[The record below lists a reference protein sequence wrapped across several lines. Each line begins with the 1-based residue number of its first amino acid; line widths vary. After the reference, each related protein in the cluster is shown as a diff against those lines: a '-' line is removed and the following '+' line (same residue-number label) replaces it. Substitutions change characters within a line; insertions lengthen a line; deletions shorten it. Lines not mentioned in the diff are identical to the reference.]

1 MAAMRPLR
9 RPILFL
15 ATFVPVAGVL
25 MVGWGYL
32 SGHYLAA
39 LTWLVNIALSL
50 GGMEVTLQVPRL
62 GLHEMV
68 YPEMAGGIALF
79 AVTPGRSPGWRLRW
93 LAALVLLLG
102 ALHTSLLYLE
112 VWTAVGSSLGGG
124 ATALLARG
132 VEICRIWGTPVL
144 VLLIWFHA
152 VRQEPES

>member
-1 MAAMRPLR
+1 MRPLR

-32 SGHYLAA
+32 SGHYLAV
-39 LTWLVNIALSL
+39 LTWLVNAALHL
-50 GGMEVTLQVPRL
+50 GGIEVTLQVPRF

-68 YPEMAGGIALF
+68 YPEIAGGVALF

-93 LAALVLLLG
+93 LAVLVLLLG

-112 VWTAVGSSLGGG
+112 VWTAVGSPLHRGAAAASL
-124 ATALLARG
+124 LERG
-132 VEICRIWGTPVL
+132 VEIGRLWGTPVL
-144 VLLIWFHA
+144 VLLIWFRA